1 MTGGLHVKDEKH
13 HTARPSAPGLDG
25 PQKPPR
31 PPIGL
36 PLLPD
41 GRTALPKGNPCDG
54 CDHCCRY
61 IAVQIDTP
69 RTKKNFEDIRWYVL
83 HRGVSVWVD
92 WDGAW
97 MLQFETTCN
106 WLVDGRC
113 SHYSLR
119 PDLCREYDPAEC
131 ERYSPTAAEKILF
144 RNEHDLDAYLAKREA
159 RLEKRRARSNG
170 RNGKAKAS

>member
-1 MTGGLHVKDEKH
+1 MKDERH
-13 HTARPSAPGLDG
+13 HTARPSAPTLDG

-41 GRTALPKGNPCDG
+41 GRTALPKGNPCQG

-61 IAVQIDTP
+61 IAIQIDTP

-92 WDGAW
+92 WEGSW
-97 MLQFETTCN
+97 MLQFETQCN
-106 WLVDGRC
+106 WLKDGRC

-131 ERYSPTAAEKILF
+131 ERYSHTPAEKHLF
-144 RNEHDLDAYLAKREA
+144 RNEQDLDAYLVQREQ
-159 RLEKRRARSNG
+159 RLAKRRARTNG